1 MSNEGGS
8 ITAAA
13 VTGPASGPLPA
24 SSIPAVSIR
33 LYYHL
38 LAVHI
43 NGFCVKLLDN
53 NWNNYT
59 DFGAAVFLK
68 SVEIFGFK
76 SFADRTVIEF
86 SEGISALLGPNGCGK
101 SNVVDAIKWVLGEQ
115 SSKTLRAERME
126 DVIFNGTENR
136 KALNVAEVTLMISND
151 AGILELDIPE
161 IAVKRRLYR
170 SGESEYFINNALV
183 KLKELRELFFD
194 TGIGKTAYSIMEQGK
209 IDQILSNKPEE
220 RRYLFEEAAGITKYK
235 MRGAE
240 AERKLARTEENM
252 RQVESI
258 LSEVKRSHDSLKS
271 QAEKT
276 IKYRELKNVV
286 FEAELD
292 LQLLKLRGIMESLNN
307 SEEKLKT
314 REEQKV
320 GVTAEIDDINESL
333 EENLD
338 LVNNMESD
346 LIESQKKLY
355 GIDLEKNGKESQ
367 HRMLTERRVE
377 ITKQA
382 ENCAAKEKNLND
394 RIDTINA
401 RIKEQNLELEESAR
415 RFRETEVNIADFEKN
430 IGTAAERISE
440 NEKQIADAENRAEQG
455 EQAQSELQEELR
467 EITDDIVSQLDTRL
481 KETGYSLSERRKA
494 EDDFIDLLDKLQ
506 ISFEGKKSLFED
518 ARKTSAYTDEPQKLL
533 KAVEEAISEGSGRI
547 DVIKDAFKA
556 YKETIPAFID
566 EFLAPEG
573 IIVKKRDIDQR
584 IEENRKMVL
593 SMREKA
599 RNLREENRNLTVKIE
614 EYRKTLEELK
624 MTKVRMET
632 QLNAVKKAVKLN
644 ERELAEQQGLLVEN
658 RNDLES
664 CNSRLDN
671 IGQQLEQIEADRKEL
686 QKREETLRK
695 DLERLESGIS
705 KRNVDMKS
713 REKKLKARMENLGK
727 IQQQIETLR
736 IEISNYNVEIRNVYD
751 NFRDRHSRDLSDYD
765 SKMYELPG
773 DIKQYRERVSAKKE
787 ELKDLGSVN
796 LMAPEEYE
804 EIKERYDFLN
814 NQITDLNEARDDLK
828 QITDQIRTESTELF
842 VETYN
847 NIRKNFHIMFRRL
860 FGGGRA
866 ELKLLEPDAVLTSG
880 IEIYA
885 QPPGKKLENIALLS
899 GGERSLTAVAMLF
912 ATYMVKPS
920 PFCILDE
927 IDAALDEANVGRFV
941 NTLVEF
947 GKKSQF
953 IVITHNKK
961 TVTGAGALLGVT
973 MEESGVSKAVAIRL
987 DNTGVH
993 EEQKA
998 EV

>member
-1 MSNEGGS
+1 MNGRKL
-8 ITAAA
+8 ITAKIHI
-13 VTGPASGPLPA
+13 TDQLDN
-24 SSIPAVSIR
+24 
-33 LYYHL
+33 
-38 LAVHI
+38 AVHLSL
-43 NGFCVKLLDN
+43 FYDRLRSDN
-53 NWNNYT
+53 NDY
-59 DFGAAVFLK
+59 GAAVFLK

-115 SSKTLRAERME
+115 SSKTLRAEKME

-136 KALNVAEVTLMISND
+136 KALNVAEVTLLISND

-161 IAVKRRLYR
+161 ISVRRRLYR
-170 SGESEYFINNALV
+170 SGESEYLINNTLV

-258 LSEVKRSHDSLKS
+258 LSEVKRSHDSLKV
-271 QAEKT
+271 QADKT
-276 IKYRELKNVV
+276 IKYRELKNLV
-286 FEAELD
+286 FDAELD
-292 LQLLKLRGIMESLNN
+292 LQLLKLRGIMESSNGADD
-307 SEEKLKT
+307 KLKT
-314 REEQKV
+314 KVADKQKL
-320 GVTAEIDDINESL
+320 TDEIDNINESL

-355 GIDLEKNGKESQ
+355 GIDLEKTGKESQ
-367 HRMLTERRVE
+367 ERMLAERRIE

-382 ENCAAKEKNLND
+382 ESCIAREENLKN
-394 RIDTINA
+394 RIESINIQ
-401 RIKEQNLELEESAR
+401 IKERNSELEESGKR
-415 RFRETEVNIADFEKN
+415 VRETETNIAGFEKSIN
-430 IGTAAERISE
+430 TAADRISE
-440 NEKQIADAENRAEQG
+440 NEKSITEAERRADEGEKTQID
-455 EQAQSELQEELR
+455 LQEELR
-467 EITDDIVSQLDTRL
+467 RITDDIVSQLDTRL
-481 KETGYSLSERRKA
+481 KETGYSLNERKA
-494 EDDFIDLLDKLQ
+494 AEQHFNELIERLRIHLD
-506 ISFEGKKSLFED
+506 GKKKFFDD
-518 ARKTSAYTDEPQKLL
+518 ARKTSAFSEKPGKLL
-533 KAVEEAISEGSGRI
+533 DAAEESVADGASRI
-547 DVIKDAFKA
+547 DELRQAFKD
-556 YKETIPAFID
+556 YRETIPAFID

-573 IIVKKRDIDQR
+573 IIVKKRDLDTRLEQ
-584 IEENRKMVL
+584 NRNMIL

-599 RNLREENRNLTVKIE
+599 RDLREENRKLNKKID
-614 EYRKTLEELK
+614 EYRKTLEDLK

-632 QLNAVKKAVKLN
+632 RLNAVRDAVKQN
-644 ERELAEQQGLLVEN
+644 ERELNEQQGLLVEN

-664 CNSRLDN
+664 CNSRLGN
-671 IGQQLEQIEADRKEL
+671 IGEQLKQIEVEKAEL
-686 QKREETLRK
+686 QKREQKLRK
-695 DLERLESGIS
+695 ELDRLENGIS

-713 REKKLKARMENLGK
+713 REKRLKSKMENLGK
-727 IQQQIETLR
+727 IQQQIETLH
-736 IEISNYNVEIRNVYD
+736 IEISNFKVEIRNVYD

-773 DIKQYRERVSAKKE
+773 EIREYRERLAKKKD
-787 ELKDLGSVN
+787 ELKSLGSVN

-804 EIKERYDFLN
+804 EVKERYDFLN
-814 NQITDLNEARDDLK
+814 NQINDLNQAREDLK

-847 NIRKNFHIMFRRL
+847 NIRKNFHIMFRRM

-866 ELKLLEPDAVLTSG
+866 ELKLNEPEHVLTSG

-987 DNTGVH
+987 DNTGVQADEQ
-993 EEQKA
+993 EEA
-998 EV
+998 GVI

>member
-1 MSNEGGS
+1 M
-8 ITAAA
+8 
-13 VTGPASGPLPA
+13 
-24 SSIPAVSIR
+24 
-33 LYYHL
+33 
-38 LAVHI
+38 
-43 NGFCVKLLDN
+43 
-53 NWNNYT
+53 
-59 DFGAAVFLK
+59 FLK

-115 SSKTLRAERME
+115 SSKTLRAEKME
-126 DVIFNGTENR
+126 DIIFNGTENR
-136 KALNVAEVTLMISND
+136 KALNVAEVTLLISND

-161 IAVKRRLYR
+161 ISVRRRLYR
-170 SGESEYFINNALV
+170 SGESEYYINNTLV

-258 LSEVKRSHDSLKS
+258 LSEVKRSHDSLKV

-276 IKYRELKNVV
+276 IKYRELKNEI
-286 FEAELD
+286 FDAELD
-292 LQLLKLRGIMESLNN
+292 LQLLKLRGIMESLNS
-307 SEEKLKT
+307 SEEKLKEK
-314 REEQKV
+314 EEEKKNI
-320 GVTAEIDDINESL
+320 TDEIDNINESL

-355 GIDLEKNGKESQ
+355 GIDLEKTGKESQ
-367 HRMLTERRVE
+367 ERILAERRVE

-382 ENCAAKEKNLND
+382 ESCIAREENL
-394 RIDTINA
+394 NA
-401 RIKEQNLELEESAR
+401 RIKSINIQIKERNEEREESAKR
-415 RFRETEVNIADFEKN
+415 VKETEANIEEFEKSIN
-430 IGTAAERISE
+430 SAAERISE
-440 NEKQIADAENRAEQG
+440 NERIIVESEKKAENGEKEQIT
-455 EQAQSELQEELR
+455 LQEELR
-467 EITDDIVSQLDTRL
+467 LITDDIVSQLDTRL
-481 KETGYSLSERRKA
+481 KETGYSLTERKA
-494 EDDFIDLLDKLQ
+494 AEERFENLLEKLR
-506 ISFEGKKSLFED
+506 INLDGRKKFFGD
-518 ARKTSAYTDEPQKLL
+518 ARKTSAFTNDPAKLL
-533 KAVEEAISEGSGRI
+533 DAAEEMSDNGIAKIEEIRG
-547 DVIKDAFKA
+547 AFRE
-556 YKETIPAFID
+556 YRQTIPAFID

-573 IIVKKRDIDQR
+573 TIVKKRQLDTR
-584 IEENRKMVL
+584 LEENRQMIQ
-593 SMREKA
+593 SMREKV
-599 RNLREENRNLTVKIE
+599 RTLREENRKLSAKID
-614 EYRKTLEELK
+614 EYRKTLEDLK

-632 QLNAVKKAVKLN
+632 RLKAVNEAVKQN
-644 ERELAEQQGLLVEN
+644 ERELSEQQGLLVDN
-658 RNDLES
+658 RNELES
-664 CNSRLDN
+664 CNSRLEN
-671 IGQQLEQIEADRKEL
+671 ISEQLKKIESDKAEL
-686 QKREETLRK
+686 QKQEQALRK
-695 DLERLESGIS
+695 ELERLESGIS

-713 REKKLKARMENLGK
+713 REKKLKSKMENLGR
-727 IQQQIETLR
+727 IQQQIEKHH
-736 IEISNYNVEIRNVYD
+736 IEISSFKVEIRNVYD

-773 DIKQYRERVSAKKE
+773 DIRKYREHAAKKKE
-787 ELKDLGSVN
+787 QLKDLGSVN

-804 EIKERYDFLN
+804 EVKERYDFLN
-814 NQITDLNEARDDLK
+814 TQITDLNKAREDLK

-847 NIRKNFHIMFRRL
+847 NIRKNFHIMFRRM

-866 ELKLLEPDAVLTSG
+866 ELKLLEPEQVLTSG

-961 TVTGAGALLGVT
+961 TVTGAGTLLGVT
-973 MEESGVSKAVAIRL
+973 MEESGVSKAVAIKL
-987 DNTGVH
+987 DSSRVQA
-993 EEQKA
+993 EEQEEA
-998 EV
+998 EVR